1 MSSSEK
7 QTKQSCKTMVESK
20 KLPMTQK
27 PSGPRASYSQIRY
40 LMKRLN
46 TALNKRLREGR
57 PSMFCRVCREELRSI
72 SRELPEK
79 KKKSPVKHRQ
89 TSKKP
94 NLKKT
99 RTKPATTVV
108 LKAPSCDE
116 SHHSLVYHRWVDIS
130 VISAI
135 ESFQDQIA

>member
-27 PSGPRASYSQIRY
+27 PSGSQASYSQIRY

-46 TALNKRLREGR
+46 TALNIRLREGR
-57 PSMFCRVCREELRSI
+57 PSKFCRVCREELRSI

-79 KKKSPVKHRQ
+79 KEEI
-89 TSKKP
+89 TS
-94 NLKKT
+94 
-99 RTKPATTVV
+99 
-108 LKAPSCDE
+108 
-116 SHHSLVYHRWVDIS
+116 
-130 VISAI
+130 
-135 ESFQDQIA
+135 

>member
-1 MSSSEK
+1 MSSSEE

-20 KLPMTQK
+20 RLPMTQK
-27 PSGPRASYSQIRY
+27 PSGSRASYSQIRY

-57 PSMFCRVCREELRSI
+57 PSKFCRVCREELRSI

-94 NLKKT
+94 NLRKT

-108 LKAPSCDE
+108 
-116 SHHSLVYHRWVDIS
+116 
-130 VISAI
+130 
-135 ESFQDQIA
+135 